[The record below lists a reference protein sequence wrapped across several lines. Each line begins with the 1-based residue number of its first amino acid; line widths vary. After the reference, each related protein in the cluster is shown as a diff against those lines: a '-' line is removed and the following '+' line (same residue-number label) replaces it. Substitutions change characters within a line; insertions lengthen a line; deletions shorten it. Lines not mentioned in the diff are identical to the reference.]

1 MTEARERKKLILV
14 GNPNVGKSVIF
25 HHLTGR
31 YAVVSNYP
39 GTTVEISRG
48 ELRLGNVVYEV
59 IDTPGLNSLVPQSED
74 ERVTCELLLRESPDV
89 IVQVADAKNIRRTLL
104 LTCHLAELGVPM
116 VLVLNMIDEMHD
128 RGIDIDSEALS
139 RLFHIPVVETIATYG
154 HGMRNLLRAIPRAT
168 VPRVPWVEESFLSQ
182 TGKSALLEQLGPL
195 EHVRGVPFPL
205 AIEWLEAGD
214 AGFVQTIEQRIGSSR
229 AQKVRDAI
237 ACHQC
242 VLHRS
247 LCKEIV
253 HQRETF
259 LNRTVQAIRRNHMPT
274 DGQPESTRRRRHHI
288 TALMGRWTR
297 QPLTGIPLLIGI
309 LFLMYEFVGR
319 FGAQV
324 LVGLLEDGLFGHYL
338 IPWAERMI
346 PPGVIADLLVGR
358 YGLLSMGLTYAIAI
372 ILPVVTTFFL
382 AFGVLEDTGYLPRL
396 AILADRVLRAM
407 GLTGKAIL
415 PLILGL
421 GCDTMATLTTRILPT
436 AKERLIATL
445 LLALGIPCSAQL
457 GVILGMASGFTP
469 AAAVTVLL
477 VVASQLVLVGSLSS
491 KVIGGQRGDFIFEI
505 PPIRRPLM
513 ANVLVKTWY
522 RLRWFLAEVVPLFLV
537 ATFVLFLLDRLTLN
551 GRSGIG
557 WIEAGLRPLV
567 VGWLELPAGAATAF
581 IMGFLRRDYGAA
593 GLFDLARQGQLTAQQ
608 AIVSLVVI
616 TLFVP
621 CLANFLV
628 IVKEQG
634 WKRAL
639 LMVGFIIAFA
649 FLVGGLVNR
658 VLRTFQLFAG

>member
-1 MTEARERKKLILV
+1 MTDARERKKLILV

-25 HHLTGR
+25 HRLTGR

-48 ELRLGNVVYEV
+48 ELRLGNVIYEV
-59 IDTPGLNSLVPQSED
+59 IDTPGVNSLVPQSED
-74 ERVTCELLLRESPDV
+74 ERVACELLLRESPDV

-139 RLFHIPVVETIATYG
+139 RLLHIPVVETIATYG
-154 HGMRNLLRAIPRAT
+154 HGMRQLLRAIARAT
-168 VPRVPWVEESFLSQ
+168 VPRVPWVEENSMK
-182 TGKSALLEQLGPL
+182 GILGPL
-195 EHVRGVPFPL
+195 EHVRGVPLPL

-214 AGFVQTIEQRIGSSR
+214 AGFVQTIERQIGSSR
-229 AQKVRDAI
+229 AQKVQDAI

-242 VLHRS
+242 ALHRS

-253 HQRETF
+253 HQRENF
-259 LNRTVQAIRRNHMPT
+259 LNRTVQAIRRNHMRT
-274 DGQPESTRRRRHHI
+274 DGQPESARRRHHQI

-297 QPLTGIPLLIGI
+297 QPLTGIPFLIGV

-319 FGAQV
+319 LGAQF

-338 IPWAERMI
+338 IPWAKGLI
-346 PPGVIADLLVGR
+346 PPGLMADLLVGR

-382 AFGVLEDTGYLPRL
+382 AFGVLEDSGYLPRL

-477 VVASQLVLVGSLSS
+477 VVASQLVLVGSLAS
-491 KVIGGQRGDFIFEI
+491 KLIGGQRGDFIFEI

-522 RLRWFLAEVVPLFLV
+522 RLKWFLAEVVPLFLV

-639 LMVGFIIAFA
+639 LIVGFIIPFA
-649 FLVGGLVNR
+649 FLVGGLVNQA
-658 VLRTFQLFAG
+658 LRTFQLFAG